1 MRAAILVV
9 GCLLISSSALATDQ
23 QVKNVAKS
31 AAEKPVVMA
40 SVVVASAKKPAHK
53 AVQSKATDSPARVW
67 TVEMACCE
75 PQ

>member
-1 MRAAILVV
+1 MRTAIFVV

-23 QVKNVAKS
+23 QVKNAAQSTAAK
-31 AAEKPVVMA
+31 P
-40 SVVVASAKKPAHK
+40 VVVASAKKPARK
-53 AVQSKATDSPARVW
+53 AVQSAATDVPVRVW